1 MTPKDSV
8 ATSVAKNNSST
19 VDVPFIEVYGARE
32 HNLKNI
38 SLKIPR
44 NELVVFTGI
53 SGSGKSSLAF
63 DTIYAEGQRRYMET
77 FSAYARSFLGGLE
90 RPNVDKIE
98 GLSPVISIEQKTTS
112 RNPRSTVGTI
122 TEIYDFLRLLYA
134 RTAEAFSYVTG
145 EKMMKQSDDQIVQHI
160 MEYFRGKRTIILAPV
175 VKGRKG
181 HYRELFEQIRK
192 MGFIR
197 ARIDGELVEL
207 TPKMQVDRYKIH
219 DIEIVIDK
227 LVPAADDRYRLS
239 TSIQNALQHGKG
251 TALAMDA
258 DTNETQFY
266 SRHLMDP
273 ATGIAYDDP
282 APNTFSFNSPY
293 GACPVCNGLGEIE
306 ELTEESIVPDKSV
319 SISRGGIAPLGE
331 YRDIWIFSQI
341 TALLKRH
348 KTALTVPIQDIPE
361 EAWNHL
367 LHGFE
372 EEDPRGKK
380 EPFVFEGVL
389 NFLKKQLESD
399 SENVRNWVQEYT
411 QQSTCP
417 ECNGY
422 RLKKESLHFKLDNKH
437 IGQLSEMDIA
447 ELAGWVANLEERLN
461 ERQNLIARELL
472 KEIRKRIGFLVDVG
486 LEYLHLHRSVR
497 TLSGGESQR
506 IRLATQIGTQL
517 VGVLYIMD
525 EPSIGLHQR
534 DNEKL
539 IKALQ
544 DLRDLGNSVV
554 VVEHDKDM
562 ILAADYVVDIGPGAG
577 VHGGQVVTAGTPK
590 EMMESGT
597 TTSDYLSYRRGIPVR
612 KQKREGNGKSL
623 ILRGATGHNLKDV
636 TLELPLGKLI
646 CVTGVSGSGKSSLI
660 HDTLYPIL
668 NKYFFN
674 AKREPLPFKAIE
686 GLEHIDKVIE
696 VDQSPIGRTPRSN
709 PATYTGVFT
718 EIRSLFASM
727 PEAKIRGYAAGR
739 FSFNVKG
746 GRCETCEGAGMR
758 TIEMNFMP
766 DVYVPCET
774 CKGKRYNRET
784 LEVRFKGKSI
794 TDVLDMTVEAAVEF
808 FEHQPRILRKIQT
821 LNQVGLGYITLGQQ
835 ATTLSGG
842 EAQRVK
848 LATELS
854 KKDTGRTLYILDEP
868 TTGLHFQDIQ
878 HLSDVLN
885 KLVDKGNSVLI
896 IEHNM
901 DLIKV
906 ADHVIDI
913 GAEGGAK
920 GGMIVAQGTPEHVA
934 ELNLGYTA
942 RFLKEELSTSH
953 YVDAPVFVEE
963 EPEAE
968 DEVLEEVIPEK
979 KTRGRKKKVETEA
992 STPTAAVKEKKTPG
1006 RKKKSE

>member
-1 MTPKDSV
+1 MSVKDTDATPV
-8 ATSVAKNNSST
+8 ANNNLT
-19 VDVPFIEVYGARE
+19 ADVPFIEVYGARE

-38 SLKIPR
+38 SIKIPR

-90 RPNVDKIE
+90 RPEVDKIE

-145 EKMMKQSDDQIVQHI
+145 EKMMKQSDDQIVSHI
-160 MEYFRGKRTIILAPV
+160 LEHFSGKRTMILAPV

-227 LVPAADDRYRLS
+227 LVPSIEDRYRLS

-251 TALAMDA
+251 TALALDV
-258 DTNETQFY
+258 DTNITQFY

-306 ELTEESIVPDKSV
+306 ELTEESIVPDRSV

-348 KTALTVPIQDIPE
+348 KTSLTAPISDIPQ
-361 EAWNHL
+361 EAWNQL
-367 LHGFE
+367 LYGFE
-372 EEDPRGKK
+372 EEDPKGKR
-380 EPFVFEGVL
+380 EPFIFEGVMS
-389 NFLKKQLESD
+389 FLKKQLESD
-399 SENVRNWVQEYT
+399 SENVRNWIQEYT
-411 QQSTCP
+411 TQSTCP
-417 ECNGY
+417 ECEGY

-437 IGQLSEMDIA
+437 IGQLAEMDIA
-447 ELAGWVANLEERLN
+447 ELAGWMANLEERLS

-562 ILAADYVVDIGPGAG
+562 ILNADYVVDIGPGAG

-597 TTSDYLSYRRGIPVR
+597 TTADFLSNRRGIPVR
-612 KQKREGNGKSL
+612 KQKRPGNGKSL
-623 ILRGATGHNLKDV
+623 ILRGATGHNLKNV
-636 TLELPLGKLI
+636 TLELPLGKLL

-668 NKYFFN
+668 NKHFFN

-718 EIRSLFASM
+718 EIRALFASM

-746 GRCETCEGAGMR
+746 GRCETCEGAGIR

-794 TDVLDMTVEAAVEF
+794 TDVLDMTVEHAVEF
-808 FEHQPRILRKIQT
+808 FEYQPRILRKIKT
-821 LNQVGLGYITLGQQ
+821 LNDVGLGYITLGQQ

-854 KKDTGRTLYILDEP
+854 KKDTGRTLYIMDEP
-868 TTGLHFQDIQ
+868 TTGLHFQDIE
-878 HLSDVLN
+878 HLNDVLN
-885 KLVDKGNSVLI
+885 RLVDKGNSVLV

-901 DLIKV
+901 DLIKI
-906 ADHVIDI
+906 ADHIIDI
-913 GAEGGAK
+913 GPEGGA
-920 GGMIVAQGTPEHVA
+920 GGGTIVAQGTPEEVA
-934 ELNLGYTA
+934 ESTIGYTA

-953 YVDAPVFVEE
+953 YVDAPAPAVEE
-963 EPEAE
+963 PAEEEEAPEVA
-968 DEVLEEVIPEK
+968 PK
-979 KTRGRKKKVETEA
+979 KRGRKKKED
-992 STPTAAVKEKKTPG
+992 TPAADSAPKEKKQAG
-1006 RKKKSE
+1006 RKKKAE